1 MTLGPK
7 MKEYLAAAAKVGR
20 ERGEIFPLEDV
31 NGCVQWEDM
40 ECDRI
45 AAALEKEGL
54 LSRLPNGEAILT
66 TAGIRMAE
74 SLYEGG
80 SHST

>member
-20 ERGEIFPLEDV
+20 KRGEIFALEDV
-31 NGCVQWEDM
+31 NHCIRWESM
-40 ECDRI
+40 ECERI

-54 LSRLPNGEAILT
+54 LSRLPDGEAILT
-66 TAGIRMAE
+66 TAGMRLAE
-74 SLYEGG
+74 SL
-80 SHST
+80 

>member
-1 MTLGPK
+1 MNLGPK

-20 ERGEIFPLEDV
+20 KRGEIFALDDV
-31 NGCVQWEDM
+31 DHWVQWESA
-40 ECDRI
+40 ECERI

-66 TAGIRMAE
+66 TAGMRLAE
-74 SLYEGG
+74 SL
-80 SHST
+80 